1 MARVQLDLLLFY
13 SMNSFVYIFKI
24 YSNSDNVF
32 MFNWD
37 SIWSTSLDTFVCAFI
52 MCGRWLQISTGVVQH
67 EGSRPR
73 YRRRCSTSATVKR
86 NWPSFRLLIDDI
98 STSPCVVRA
107 TQHNNRALPPPLGRR
122 PAIHFKRSRFVFFLI
137 ISFAHY
143 RVSCIIS
150 SAKEEIVSIFLDYID
165 DRFFSGCT
173 YAS

>member
-1 MARVQLDLLLFY
+1 MRNELARVQLDLLLFY

-107 TQHNNRALPPPLGRR
+107 TQHNNRALPPPRQETRDTFQEITIRLLSYYFFCPLSRLLYNIQRKRR
-122 PAIHFKRSRFVFFLI
+122 NCIYFSWLYRRSFF
-137 ISFAHY
+137 
-143 RVSCIIS
+143 
-150 SAKEEIVSIFLDYID
+150 
-165 DRFFSGCT
+165 
-173 YAS
+173 